1 MRFYLETMNKLN
13 QEFRQHWPLVLSLM
27 ILWLT
32 TVLLLVISLGLN
44 NGHFAYGLDDAYI
57 HMSIAKNFALHG
69 VWGLTPYGF
78 TSSSSSLLW
87 TLLLS
92 FIFYIIGVNVLVPFM
107 LNIILSTITIFM
119 VYYILRYYKI
129 NPIYNLIALISVIF
143 FTPLQYLIFIG
154 MEHILQIILVIP
166 FIYLSVKILTN
177 SNSKPLNYYLL
188 LILTVPLAM
197 VRYESLILI
206 FLVAFLFI
214 LKQKFKYS
222 LFIITLA
229 IIPITI
235 YGIISILN
243 GWSFLPNSVILKSTL
258 MGTVSNNSIQNVIY
272 YIMSNGLLP
281 LSLLAAYISALVLIF
296 IAAFA

>member
-107 LNIILSTITIFM
+107 LNII
-119 VYYILRYYKI
+119 
-129 NPIYNLIALISVIF
+129 
-143 FTPLQYLIFIG
+143 
-154 MEHILQIILVIP
+154 
-166 FIYLSVKILTN
+166 
-177 SNSKPLNYYLL
+177 
-188 LILTVPLAM
+188 
-197 VRYESLILI
+197 
-206 FLVAFLFI
+206 
-214 LKQKFKYS
+214 
-222 LFIITLA
+222 
-229 IIPITI
+229 
-235 YGIISILN
+235 
-243 GWSFLPNSVILKSTL
+243 
-258 MGTVSNNSIQNVIY
+258 
-272 YIMSNGLLP
+272 
-281 LSLLAAYISALVLIF
+281 
-296 IAAFA
+296 